1 MVSLLIGKKG
11 NTRSLRRQAKDRIS
25 TFFERELFGTVFVL
39 AILLWYLGVSPVSAL
54 LATSFWVAQGVT
66 GAWIISR
73 LSARISQKHEL
84 LFVLGPGALLGIAVT
99 TSTYIIGQ
107 GGTFGATLSV
117 GLILLGSIGW
127 FRSRSTSAATQ
138 TRNGSSRTLLLTGCA
153 LLANSGEFPNLLMS
167 SVAMIAIGLVS
178 ARRVTWPSRVVIA
191 ASAFGLLTYSELRR
205 DAYWWWAS
213 DDTTMLSAIGTMVVR
228 RGHIA
233 DTAGWPTESYHWF
246 LHAWLALWNQ
256 LSSGQIF
263 ETYQVVWPVVAAV
276 SVLASLWLIFSLSLG
291 TAPAPFQFFCTAIAA
306 AGLLRLEWPAPQEQQ
321 PFLFAMIAA
330 GMWWLATRTASD
342 MTSVLKSTTG
352 LVVVGILIPLVLY
365 FSKPSLIAAWG
376 LLLAGAALEYARHRY
391 RLNVLACVILAGAVV
406 VAGVS
411 MMRIG
416 SSWVSGRYITSFGIS
431 YLSPDLGWC
440 ERGSFAH
447 TVTCVLSL
455 RVTLI
460 LAFLLAVAVLV
471 FCKFPGRTKSYV
483 VLLLPLVLAYLP
495 FRLLVSSGVGSGAPS
510 FYRLPE
516 MGMMAMILLALAT
529 LLLTGTAKVSTY
541 VLLSILAFVAVQLTA
556 VWRAPS
562 DALGPLLLR
571 FTTSQYLYSRDVA
584 VLAVCIGGALLL
596 SGFVNRQGRLIGAV
610 SAVFCVISV
619 VPLANLTSE
628 VAETENSTIRA
639 TRPEYLGP
647 RDLDDVARWLG
658 QYAPPDA
665 LIATNYLCDE
675 NRIDECRRS
684 TPSTVCVS
692 REPVLTASWALMA
705 LSEREFLYLSQ
716 GWEVRPSSFFLH
728 EVSTRL
734 SGDVSL
740 SSVNALITRGV
751 TIYVASRE
759 HSSPRSWQQFMANA
773 LFRSENFAIV
783 SLERLRDTL

>member
-1 MVSLLIGKKG
+1 MVRFLIGKKG
-11 NTRSLRRQAKDRIS
+11 DIRSLRYQAIGRAS
-25 TFFERELFGTVFVL
+25 TLYEQELFTTVLVL

-73 LSARISQKHEL
+73 LSARVRHEHEL
-84 LFVLGPGALLGIAVT
+84 LFVLGPGALLGIAIT
-99 TSTYIIGQ
+99 TSTYLIGQ

-127 FRSRSTSAATQ
+127 FRTRSASAVTQSR
-138 TRNGSSRTLLLTGCA
+138 NDSSRILLLTGCA

-167 SVAMIAIGLVS
+167 SVAMIAIGLVWV
-178 ARRVTWPSRVVIA
+178 RWVTWPPRIA
-191 ASAFGLLTYSELRR
+191 VTAGAAGLLISSALRR

-213 DDTTMLSAIGTMVVR
+213 DDTTMLSTIGTMVIK

-233 DTAGWPTESYHWF
+233 DTAGWSTESYHWF
-246 LHAWLALWNQ
+246 LHAWLALWNH

-263 ETYQVVWPVVAAV
+263 ETYQIVWPVVAAV
-276 SVLASLWLIFSLSLG
+276 SVFASLWLILSLSLG
-291 TAPAPFQFFCTAIAA
+291 TTPSPLHFLCTALAG

-321 PFLFAMIAA
+321 PFLLAIIAV
-330 GMWWLATRTASD
+330 GIWWLTTRVASD
-342 MTSVLKSTTG
+342 MRSVVKSAIG
-352 LVVVGILIPLVLY
+352 LVVVVILIPLVLY
-365 FSKPSLIAAWG
+365 FLKPSLITAWG
-376 LLLAGAALEYARHRY
+376 LLVAGAALEYARHRY
-391 RLNVLACVILAGAVV
+391 RLNALACVVLAGAVV
-406 VAGVS
+406 VVGVS

-460 LAFLLAVAVLV
+460 LAFLLAVAVLA
-471 FCKFPGRTKSYV
+471 FRKFPGRTKSCV
-483 VLLLPLVLAYLP
+483 ILLLPLVLSYLP

-516 MGMMAMILLALAT
+516 MGMMAVITLALAT
-529 LLLTGTAKVSTY
+529 MLITSNTKVSTY
-541 VLLSILAFVAVQLTA
+541 VLLSTLAFVAVKLISI
-556 VWRAPS
+556 WKAPS

-571 FTTSQYLYSRDVA
+571 FTFSQYLYSREIA
-584 VLAVCIGGALLL
+584 VLIVCIGGALLL
-596 SGFVNRQGRLIGAV
+596 SGFVYRRGRIIGAV

-619 VPLANLTSE
+619 VSLANLTSK
-628 VAETENSTIRA
+628 VAETENSALRTS
-639 TRPEYLGP
+639 RPEYLGP
-647 RDLDDVARWLG
+647 RDLDDVATWLG
-658 QYAPPDA
+658 QHTPSNA

-675 NRIDECRRS
+675 DRIGECKRS
-684 TPSTVCVS
+684 TPMTVCVS
-692 REPVLTASWALMA
+692 REPVLTASWALSA

-716 GWEVRPSSFFLH
+716 GWEARPNSYFLH

-734 SGDVSL
+734 SGDISL
-740 SSVNALITRGV
+740 SSINALRTRGV

-759 HSSPRSWQQFMANA
+759 HSSPHSWQEFSSNA
-773 LFRSENFAIV
+773 MFRSENFAIV